1 MSEFQ
6 RPPTAQE
13 AVLIE
18 LRARILGGEL
28 PAGSALRQEDLA
40 ASLGVS
46 RVPVREALRMLESEG
61 HVVYAAHRGYR
72 VAELSVADLE
82 EIYALRAVIEDDL
95 AARAMPA
102 MTADDLAQIHAAYA
116 VLADAESSAAWLRGT
131 GGSARQTR
139 LQRPG
144 HRGRNLPGPGQRGR
158 NLPGSGH
165 PGRNLPGPGHRGRN
179 LPGPGQR
186 GRNLPGSGHPGRNP
200 HGSSRPVPGPGQRG
214 SPVRRPGWDRRREP
228 RLPLGDPAPDA
239 PSRPDPHHAV
249 GCLRRVPR
257 PLVRRPRQRGSRS
270 TRPPRDPPRR
280 RGRGHLA
287 PGRRPRRSPQRSSH
301 RPAHGPA
308 PLTLSRSGSPH
319 AGGSRPASRRLSRS
333 CSILRVQRG
342 ESSTF
347 GRVCEGWAGR
357 VGKGEWPEG
366 RRAATPRRRGAGAV
380 A

>member
-72 VAELSVADLE
+72 VAELSGADLE

-131 GGSARQTR
+131 GGSA
-139 LQRPG
+139 
-144 HRGRNLPGPGQRGR
+144 
-158 NLPGSGH
+158 
-165 PGRNLPGPGHRGRN
+165 
-179 LPGPGQR
+179 
-186 GRNLPGSGHPGRNP
+186 
-200 HGSSRPVPGPGQRG
+200 
-214 SPVRRPGWDRRREP
+214 
-228 RLPLGDPAPDA
+228 
-239 PSRPDPHHAV
+239 
-249 GCLRRVPR
+249 
-257 PLVRRPRQRGSRS
+257 
-270 TRPPRDPPRR
+270 
-280 RGRGHLA
+280 
-287 PGRRPRRSPQRSSH
+287 H
-301 RPAHGPA
+301 RPAPKGRASADATSPGQA
-308 PLTLSRSGSPH
+308 SADATSPGQASADATSPGQAIPDATRTDRADPSPGRASGDP
-319 AGGSRPASRRLSRS
+319 RPADRGGIAAANRAFHWA
-333 CSILRVQRG
+333 ILR
-342 ESSTF
+342 
-347 GRVCEGWAGR
+347 
-357 VGKGEWPEG
+357 P
-366 RRAATPRRRGAGAV
+366 TPRADRILTTLWDASDAYRARWFADPANVARGAHDHREILHAV
-380 A
+380 EAGDTSRLVAALTAHRNAAVTALRTALPH